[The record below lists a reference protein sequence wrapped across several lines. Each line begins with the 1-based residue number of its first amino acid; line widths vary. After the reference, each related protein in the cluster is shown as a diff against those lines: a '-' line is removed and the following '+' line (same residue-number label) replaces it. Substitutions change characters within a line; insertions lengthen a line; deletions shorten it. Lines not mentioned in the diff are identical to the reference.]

1 MTQPSYSRCDLKSY
15 YASVECVER
24 GLDPLNTRL
33 VVADETRGD
42 GTICLAVSPAL
53 KALGVPGRPRLFE
66 VKRILADHERRT
78 GEHID
83 FIIAPPQMRLYE
95 EISAKIVGVYM
106 DYVSPGDC
114 HVYSID
120 ECFFDLSGYLPYY
133 KVSAHELML
142 RMIRSV
148 LRETGITATAGI
160 GPNPY
165 LAKVCMD
172 IVAKHI
178 PADQD
183 GVRIAELDEQGFRE
197 KLWGHEPI
205 TDFWRIGP
213 RIANR
218 LAAKRI
224 YTMGDMARATLID
237 EDWFYREFGV
247 DGELM
252 IDHAWGLES
261 CTMADIKAFRP
272 SSNSMSSGQVLFK
285 PYPYQEAET
294 VVREMAELLVYDMM
308 AHMSVTN
315 SVSVDIGFD
324 SVGMEEANYRGRT
337 YVNHLG
343 KVAPYPVHG
352 SEKLLI
358 YTDSVSMIT
367 EAALGIFRRIMPPKL
382 FARQIHIT
390 FSGVLH
396 DAAAL
401 HEFNLL
407 IDHAA
412 LELEKR
418 KQTAILNIREQYG
431 KNAILTGTNFMD
443 GATTRHR
450 NEQIG
455 GHRAG

>member
-1 MTQPSYSRCDLKSY
+1 M
-15 YASVECVER
+15 ECVQR
-24 GLDPLNTRL
+24 GLDPLGARL

-53 KALGVPGRPRLFE
+53 KVLGVPGRPRLFE
-66 VKRILADHERRT
+66 AKKVLGEYERRT
-78 GEHID
+78 GRHVD
-83 FIIAPPQMRLYE
+83 FLIAPPQMRLYE
-95 EISAKIVGVYM
+95 EISAKIVGIYM
-106 DYVSPGDC
+106 EYVAPMDC
-114 HVYSID
+114 HVYSVD
-120 ECFFDLSGYLPYY
+120 ECFFDLTGYLPYY

-142 RMIRSV
+142 RMIRHV

-160 GPNPY
+160 APNPY

-178 PADQD
+178 PADKD
-183 GVRIAELDEQGFRE
+183 GVRIAELDEQSFRE
-197 KLWGHEPI
+197 KLWDHTPI

-213 RIANR
+213 RIARR

-224 YTMGDMARATLID
+224 YTMGDMARETLLD

-252 IDHAWGLES
+252 VDHAWGLES
-261 CTMADIKAFRP
+261 CTMEDIKAFRP
-272 SSNSMSSGQVLFK
+272 SDNSMSNGQVLFK

-294 VVREMAELLVYDMM
+294 VVREMTELLVYDMM
-308 AHMSVTN
+308 AHLSVTN
-315 SVSVDIGFD
+315 SVSVDIGYD
-324 SVGMEEANYRGRT
+324 SIGMDAAEYLGKT

-358 YTDSVSMIT
+358 YTDSLSLIT
-367 EAALGIFRRIMPPKL
+367 DAALRIFRRIVNPKL
-382 FARQIHIT
+382 YARQIHIV
-390 FSGVLH
+390 FSNVVH
-396 DAAAL
+396 DEEAL
-401 HEFNLL
+401 REFNLL
-407 IDHAA
+407 VNQAA
-412 LELEKR
+412 LEREKR
-418 KQTAILNIREQYG
+418 KQAAILEIRRKHG
-431 KNAILTGTNFMD
+431 KNAILTGTNFMA
-443 GATTRHR
+443 GATTRQW

>member
-1 MTQPSYSRCDLKSY
+1 MTEPSYSCCDLKSY

-24 GLDPLNTRL
+24 GLDPLTTRL
-33 VVADETRGD
+33 LVADETRGD

-120 ECFFDLSGYLPYY
+120 ECFFDLTGYLPYY

-252 IDHAWGLES
+252 IDHA
-261 CTMADIKAFRP
+261 
-272 SSNSMSSGQVLFK
+272 
-285 PYPYQEAET
+285 
-294 VVREMAELLVYDMM
+294 
-308 AHMSVTN
+308 
-315 SVSVDIGFD
+315 
-324 SVGMEEANYRGRT
+324 
-337 YVNHLG
+337 
-343 KVAPYPVHG
+343 
-352 SEKLLI
+352 
-358 YTDSVSMIT
+358 
-367 EAALGIFRRIMPPKL
+367 
-382 FARQIHIT
+382 
-390 FSGVLH
+390 
-396 DAAAL
+396 
-401 HEFNLL
+401 
-407 IDHAA
+407 A
-412 LELEKR
+412 LERGKR
-418 KQTAILNIREQYG
+418 KQTA
-431 KNAILTGTNFMD
+431 M
-443 GATTRHR
+443 
-450 NEQIG
+450 
-455 GHRAG
+455 